1 MKLNTLITSATS
13 ATVIAA
19 TLTLTTLTPQAQAHC
34 EVPCGIYSDD
44 TVFTDLYTHVATI
57 EKAMSQITE
66 LSKDASANANQISR
80 WVTNKESHATKI
92 QEVVSQYFL
101 TQRIKTTEMESN
113 KEAYVT
119 KLTQLHQMT
128 VLAMKCKQTTDS
140 ANAAALKKAID
151 AFKTSYN
158 AK

>member
-1 MKLNTLITSATS
+1 MKLQTIITSATS
-13 ATVIAA
+13 ATALAV
-19 TLTLTTLTPQAQAHC
+19 TLAFTAFTPQAQAHC

-57 EKAMSQITE
+57 EKAMSQIAE
-66 LSKDASANANQISR
+66 LSKDTSANANQISR
-80 WVTNKESHATKI
+80 WVTNKELHATKI

-101 TQRIKTTEMESN
+101 TQRIKTAEMKSN
-113 KEAYVT
+113 KDAYVT

-128 VLAMKCKQTTDS
+128 VLAMKCKQTTDV
-140 ANAAALKKAID
+140 ANATALKKAID